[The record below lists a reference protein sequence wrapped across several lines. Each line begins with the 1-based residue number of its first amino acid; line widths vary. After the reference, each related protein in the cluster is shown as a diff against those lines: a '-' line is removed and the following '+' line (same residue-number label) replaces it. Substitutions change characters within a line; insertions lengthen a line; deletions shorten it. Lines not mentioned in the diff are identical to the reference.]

1 MVKPTLAPNS
11 ITSFWRTEPH
21 ALDNHRSTPSLP
33 SECDIAIIGAGYAGA
48 SVAHHIL
55 NQTSS
60 LPKGKRPSIVILEGR
75 EACSGATGRNGILPL
90 SLPFPPFPLS
100 CAGGHLKPDPYNRIA
115 SLAREHGLD
124 AAREVA
130 EFEARH
136 VDAIAALV
144 EREKIDC
151 DLSVTEAIDV
161 HTNPEYAKVLKSG
174 YDLLVERGVQPTVE
188 TRYIPREGAEE
199 FSGIKNA
206 VACFTYKAAHLWPYR
221 LILHLLQK
229 AVDAG
234 VNLQTNTPVTSITKL
249 SSSSEQIWTLSTPRG
264 NLKTKT
270 VILATNGYTSSLLPQ
285 YQTAITPVRG
295 TCSRILVPPSH
306 YTYNPDL
313 RLTKSY
319 IIRHNDWNYDYLI
332 PRSDGSIVVGG
343 ARPAFYNE
351 REKWF
356 NVSDDSQVLE
366 KAVRYF
372 DGYMQRTF
380 KGWEGSGAY
389 TDRVWTGIMGYSS
402 DNIPH
407 VGKVPGSEGV
417 WVIAGFTGHGMPQV
431 YLSAEGLARM
441 VVGGVGFGESG
452 LPRLFETRG
461 ERLISRESQSV
472 EQKRGCARL

>member
-1 MVKPTLAPNS
+1 MAKPTLAPNS

-33 SECDIAIIGAGYAGA
+33 SQCDIAIIGSGYAGA

-55 NQTSS
+55 SQTFS
-60 LPKGKRPSIVILEGR
+60 LPENEKPRIAILEGR
-75 EACSGATGRNGILPL
+75 EACSGATGRN
-90 SLPFPPFPLS
+90 
-100 CAGGHLKPDPYNRIA
+100 GGHLKPDPYNRIA

-136 VDAIAALV
+136 VDAVAELV

-151 DLSVTEAIDV
+151 DMTVTEALDV
-161 HTNPEYAKVLKSG
+161 HTNPEYARVLKEG
-174 YDLLVERGVQPTVE
+174 YDLLVEGGVRPTVE
-188 TRYIPREGAEE
+188 TGYISKDRAEE

-206 VACFTYKAAHLWPYR
+206 VACFTYKAAHLWPYK
-221 LILHLLQK
+221 LILHLLQN
-229 AVDAG
+229 AIAAG
-234 VNLQTNTPVTSITKL
+234 VNLQTNTPVSSITK
-249 SSSSEQIWTLSTPRG
+249 SSSSWEETWTLSTSRG
-264 NLKTKT
+264 TIKAKT

-285 YQTAITPVRG
+285 YQSAITPVRG
-295 TCSRILVPPSH
+295 TCSRIVVPPSH
-306 YTYNPDL
+306 YTHHPEL

-319 IIRHNDWNYDYLI
+319 MIRHNDWNYDYLI

-343 ARPAFYNE
+343 ARPAFYNQK
-351 REKWF
+351 EKWF
-356 NVSDDSQVLE
+356 NVSDDSKVLE

-380 KGWEGSGAY
+380 CGWEGSGAY

-402 DNIPH
+402 DSLPH
-407 VGKVPGSEGV
+407 VGKVPGSEGI

-441 VVGGVGFGESG
+441 VVGGVGFKESG
-452 LPRLFETRG
+452 LPRLFETS
-461 ERLISRESQSV
+461 EKRLDKGGQAVGVSGS
-472 EQKRGCARL
+472 EQKRGSARL